1 MSIQTELTRLT
12 TAKNAIVSAIE
23 GKGVDVPSGSKLDA
37 LAALVESI
45 EAGGGSGGGAKIETG
60 EFTMSADAQYYDV
73 SHSLGV
79 APKII
84 LCWVK
89 NYETTAGYFTIG
101 VGISDSICGYSSYG
115 WNYYVYA
122 KTSSI
127 GGQYAYPGED
137 RWCKITEEPD
147 GNLSKLGAFAYADG
161 NSFRVNS
168 YKNSTLYNSNFKL
181 HAGKTYVW
189 VVVG

>member
-12 TAKNAIVSAIE
+12 TSKNAIVSAIE
-23 GKGVDVPSGSKLDA
+23 GKGVDVPSGAKLDA
-37 LAALVESI
+37 LAALVEAI
-45 EAGGGSGGGAKIETG
+45 QAGGGAKIETG
-60 EFTMSADAQYYDV
+60 EFTMPADAQYYDV

-89 NYETTAGYFTIG
+89 DSETTAGYFTIG
-101 VGISDSICGYSSYG
+101 VGISDSICSYSSKG

-122 KTSSI
+122 NTSSTA
-127 GGQYAYPGED
+127 GQYAYPGED
-137 RWCKITEEPD
+137 KWCKITEEPA
-147 GNLSKLGAFAYADG
+147 GMLSKYGAFARANE

-168 YKNSTLYNSNFKL
+168 YKNSSYYNPRFKL